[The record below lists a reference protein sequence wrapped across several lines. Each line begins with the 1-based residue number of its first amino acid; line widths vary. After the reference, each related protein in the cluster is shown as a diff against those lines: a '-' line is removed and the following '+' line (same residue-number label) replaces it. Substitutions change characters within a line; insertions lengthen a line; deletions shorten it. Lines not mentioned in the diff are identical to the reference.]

1 MGFLLAR
8 PPWSCHERSSYG
20 KTRHLRG
27 HRERGAWASRVM
39 MSVGLGRPACW
50 GRVMSGPRGSQALLL
65 GGATEGSHQVGQHTK
80 ATGVSTA
87 PEVLWDLHFHS
98 N

>member
-1 MGFLLAR
+1 MVLPREEQLWGDQTPQGPQRAGR
-8 PPWSCHERSSYG
+8 VG
-20 KTRHLRG
+20 KQ
-27 HRERGAWASRVM
+27 SDDV
-39 MSVGLGRPACW
+39 SGLGRPACW
-50 GRVMSGPRGSQALLL
+50 GRVISGPRGSQALLL